1 MSRYDFILDSMVYS
15 FSSVNSFEP
24 CPGCF
29 KLTYIDSESR
39 IGNAFSDYGNLVH
52 EVLELFF
59 KDKLKKEDLQD
70 YYLSHF
76 EDAIKT
82 AFPLYPAGMKENYL
96 SAGSYFFENF
106 EFDKSLYDIIFIE
119 DYINFKQGDLEIV
132 VKPDLILKEKSSGK
146 YFLIDY
152 KTAKIKKSKRDYAEQ
167 IKEYESQFLLYCYG
181 LWIEKGIIIDK
192 LKIWFIRDNVEYVSI
207 VNPVKIAETLIWFED
222 TIKKIKEETEWK
234 FKEKTDYFCQQICS
248 QRNSPNCK
256 CGNP

>member
-29 KLTYIDSESR
+29 KLTYIESEPR

-52 EVLELFF
+52 EILELFF
-59 KDKLKKEDLQD
+59 KDKLKKEDMND

-76 EDAIKT
+76 EDAIET
-82 AFPLYPAGMKENYL
+82 AFPPYPAGMKENYL
-96 SAGSYFFENF
+96 LAGSGFFQNF

-119 DYINFKQGDLEIV
+119 DFVNSIHNGIEIT
-132 VKPDLILKEKSSGK
+132 VKPDLILREKSTDL
-146 YFLIDY
+146 YYLIDY
-152 KTAKIKKSKRDYAEQ
+152 KTAKMKKGKNFKDQ
-167 IKEYESQFLLYCYG
+167 IQEYKNQFLLYSYF

-192 LKIWFIRDNVEYVSI
+192 LKIWFIRDNVEHVI
-207 VNPVKIAETLIWFED
+207 KVDPLEVAETVIWFED

-256 CGNP
+256 CGSG